1 MMLRK
6 LVKVTDAENKEVFF
20 SIFFKDLKKKEQL
33 APLQAI
39 LKNKMY

>member
-20 SIFFKDLKKKEQL
+20 SIFFKDLKKKRTACTITSYSE
-33 APLQAI
+33 
-39 LKNKMY
+39 K